1 MAEIMVRVENAS
13 FRYPNAKEYNL
24 KNINFEVEK
33 GEFLVIMGENGA
45 GKTTL
50 CKVLSG
56 IIPHSQEGSYFGDVT
71 ICGLN
76 SKEHALSTLTQHI
89 GIVLDDPESQL
100 FTTEVLD
107 EVAFGAENLEL
118 PVDEIRRNAQWA
130 IDVVRMQG
138 YEEKDPTRLSGGQK
152 QRVAIASALTMQPE
166 ILILDEP
173 TSQLDP
179 IGTLEVFQV
188 VRELKETYHMTIIMV
203 THKSEEIAQFAD
215 RVLVLHAGEVLAQ
228 GTPQEIF
235 RNQEVLDKAWLA
247 IPQASEV
254 CVALEQQGIALNGF
268 PVVLEE
274 GVQQIG
280 QLLNGARK
288 EMGA

>member
-1 MAEIMVRVENAS
+1 MSEIIVHVDNAS

-24 KNINFEVEK
+24 KNVSFDVEK

-56 IIPHSQEGSYFGDVT
+56 IIPHSQEGSFFGDVT

-76 SKEHALSTLTQHI
+76 SKEHELSTLCQRV
-89 GIVLDDPESQL
+89 GIVLDDPESQI

-107 EVAFGAENLEL
+107 EVAFGAENLER
-118 PVDEIRRNAQWA
+118 PVEEIRQDAQWA
-130 IDVVRMQG
+130 IEVVRMQG

-152 QRVAIASALTMQPE
+152 QRVAIASALTMRPE

-179 IGTLEVFQV
+179 IGTIEVFQV
-188 VRELKETYHMTIIMV
+188 IRELKEKYNMTIIMV

-228 GTPQEIF
+228 GTPREIF
-235 RNQEVLDKAWLA
+235 RNRGVIDAAWLA
-247 IPQASEV
+247 VPQVSEV
-254 CVALEQQGIALNGF
+254 CVELEKRGITLSEF

-274 GVQQIG
+274 GEQILG
-280 QLLNGARK
+280 RMLRGCK
-288 EMGA
+288 EVSA

>member
-1 MAEIMVRVENAS
+1 MGEIIVNVENAS

-24 KNINFEVEK
+24 KNISFSVEK
-33 GEFLVIMGENGA
+33 GAFLVVMGENGA

-50 CKVLSG
+50 CKMLSG

-76 SKEHALSTLTQHI
+76 SKEHELSTLSQHI
-89 GIVLDDPESQL
+89 GIVLDDPESQI

-118 PVDEIRRNAQWA
+118 PAEEIRRNAAWA
-130 IDVVRMQG
+130 IEVVRMQG

-152 QRVAIASALTMQPE
+152 QRVAIASALTMQPQ

-179 IGTLEVFQV
+179 IGTVEVFQV
-188 VRELKETYHMTIIMV
+188 IRELKEKYNMTIIMV
-203 THKSEEIAQFAD
+203 THKSEEIAQYAD
-215 RVLVLHAGEVLAQ
+215 KVLVLHAGEVLAQ

-235 RNQEVLDKAWLA
+235 RNRQVIDKAWLA
-247 IPQASEV
+247 VPQVSEV
-254 CVALEQQGIALNGF
+254 CVKLEERGFELPGF

-274 GVQQIG
+274 GAA
-280 QLLNGARK
+280 LLGGLLEKK
-288 EMGA
+288 EVVSA